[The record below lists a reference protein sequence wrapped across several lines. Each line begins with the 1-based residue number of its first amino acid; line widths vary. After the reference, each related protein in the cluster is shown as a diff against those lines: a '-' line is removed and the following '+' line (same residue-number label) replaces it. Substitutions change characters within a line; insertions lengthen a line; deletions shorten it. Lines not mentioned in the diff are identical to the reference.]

1 MKSLKQG
8 LVLGVAGALFLGTLA
23 GCSGNNKNTNDVGSP
38 SAASETA
45 SFDSGAVSESL
56 MEISILDAL
65 NAAVKPGADNP
76 NDIVTPEVE
85 KKFNIKIK
93 EITPSGG
100 KMPAELINMMVAA
113 GNVPDVVFTDNQNI
127 GNFYAKEAFADLSEY
142 KDLLVNMKKW
152 YSDVAWKML
161 ESDGKLI
168 ALPSGGDP
176 NMDNPEIADQLNND
190 LLYRPMNNFAIQV
203 REDVLRQAGY
213 TFKSVNAL
221 QQELDAAPR
230 RVTQED
236 IQIEP
241 AIGTFE
247 EFEALLYKIKDLKLT
262 ANGKPVYPLYV
273 PGEYGPAIL
282 SVIYAPTSG
291 FWYDKKSDKAS
302 AFLENPMVKDFYK
315 VMNKWVKDGII
326 DKDFMIDKADQM
338 QSKIAGGNAAVIITT
353 SDINAARTA
362 IKSASP
368 EDDFRPIPWPSSK
381 SGETAHVDP
390 SYPAGAGNIMI
401 NKDFKDIPR
410 LLKYLDWFYSDEA
423 MELGAWGPESA
434 GLWEAKDGKRVFK
447 DNALWE
453 AISTGKTTAD
463 GKGASYY
470 GLMDYFAPVEWTSK
484 AFAYAPT
491 PPYNLKNYRL
501 SYPIKLNAY
510 ADMQNFISS
519 KMLSRDGSML
529 PAKGEQASAL
539 AGYYWSSTVK
549 KLPLAMMAKTDED
562 FEKEWKTIVDDLKSK
577 GGYDEAMQAMLK
589 EFRSINGK

>member
-1 MKSLKQG
+1 MKNWKQG
-8 LVLGVAGALFLGTLA
+8 LVIFIVGILCVSMIA
-23 GCSGNNKNTNDVGSP
+23 GCTGKNNQNNVVKP
-38 SAASETA
+38 SASNGETQASEAETTA
-45 SFDSGAVSESL
+45 EPL
-56 MEISILDAL
+56 IEIRILDAL
-65 NAAVKPGADNP
+65 NSTIKPGTDNP
-76 NDIVTPEVE
+76 NDIVTPAVE
-85 KKFNIKIK
+85 EKFNIKIT

-127 GNFYAKEAFADLSEY
+127 GNFYAKEAFADLTEY

-176 NMDNPEIADQLNND
+176 NMDNPEIASQLNGD

-203 REDVLRQAGY
+203 REEVLRAAGY
-213 TFKSVNAL
+213 TFKSVSDL
-221 QQELDAAPR
+221 QQELDSAPR

-241 AIGTFE
+241 AISTFE
-247 EFEALLYKIKDLKLT
+247 DFEALLYKIKDLNLM
-262 ANGKPVYPLYV
+262 ANGKPVAPLYV

-315 VMNKWVKDGII
+315 VMSKWVKDGII

-362 IKSASP
+362 IKSANP
-368 EDDFRPIPWPSSK
+368 EDDFRPIPWPASK
-381 SGETAHVDP
+381 SGEVAHVDP

-401 NKDFKDIPR
+401 NKNFKDIPR
-410 LLKYLDWFYSDEA
+410 LLKYLDWFYSEEA
-423 MELGAWGPESA
+423 MDLGTWGPESA
-434 GLWEAKDGKRVFK
+434 GLWEVKDGKKVFK
-447 DNALWE
+447 DDALWE

-470 GLMDYFAPVEWTSK
+470 GLIDYFAPVEWTSK

-491 PPYNLKNYRL
+491 PPYNLENYRL

-519 KMLSRDGSML
+519 KMLARDGSML
-529 PAKGEQASAL
+529 PAKGEGASTL

-549 KLPLAMMAKTDED
+549 KLPLAMMAKTDAD
-562 FEKEWKTIVDDLKSK
+562 FEKEWQAIVDDMKSK
-577 GGYDEAMQAMLK
+577 GKYDEAMEVMLK
-589 EFRSINGK
+589 EFRAINGK

>member
-1 MKSLKQG
+1 MKSFKMG
-8 LVLGVAGALFLGTLA
+8 IACLVAVLFLSAVLA
-23 GCSGNNKNTNDVGSP
+23 GCSGNGGKTESADPSSTQGTAPNGSGT
-38 SAASETA
+38 AAEP
-45 SFDSGAVSESL
+45 L
-56 MEISILDAL
+56 MEITILDAL

-85 KKFNIKIK
+85 KKFNIKIA

-113 GNVPDVVFTDNQNI
+113 GNVPDIVFTDNQNI
-127 GNFYAKEAFADLSEY
+127 GNFYAKDAFADLTEY
-142 KDLLVNMKKW
+142 KDHLVNMKKW

-176 NMDNPEIADQLNND
+176 NMDNPELASRLNED

-203 REDVLRQAGY
+203 REDVLRKAGY
-213 TFKSVNAL
+213 TFKSVGDL
-221 QQELDAAPR
+221 QQELDGSPR
-230 RVTQED
+230 RVTSED
-236 IQIEP
+236 LQIEP
-241 AIGTFE
+241 AIDTFE
-247 EFEALLYKIKDLKLT
+247 DFEALLYKIKDLNLT

-273 PGEYGPAIL
+273 PGEYGPHIL

-291 FWYDKKSDKAS
+291 FWHDKDADRAS
-302 AFLENPMVKDFYK
+302 AFLENPNVKEFYK
-315 VMNKWVKDGII
+315 VMNKWIKDGII

-338 QSKIAGGNAAVIITT
+338 QTKIAGGNAAVIITT

-362 IKSASP
+362 VKRSNP
-368 EDDFRPIPWPSSK
+368 EDDFRPIPWPASR
-381 SGETAHVDP
+381 SGKTAYVDP
-390 SYPAGAGNIMI
+390 SYPAGSANIMI
-401 NKDFKDIPR
+401 NKNFNDIPR

-423 MELGAWGPESA
+423 MELGTWGPESA
-434 GLWEAKDGKRVFK
+434 GLWEVKDGKKVFK

-453 AISTGKTTAD
+453 AISTGTTTAD

-470 GLMDYFAPVEWTSK
+470 GLLDYFAPVEWTSK

-491 PPYNLKNYRL
+491 PPYNLQNYRL

-519 KMLSRDGSML
+519 KMLARDGSML
-529 PAKGEQASAL
+529 PAKGEAASTL

-549 KLPLAMMAKTDED
+549 KLPIAMMAKTDAEFD
-562 FEKEWKTIVDDLKSK
+562 KEWQAIADDMKSN
-577 GGYDEAMQAMLK
+577 GRYDEAMQQMLQ
-589 EFRSINGK
+589 EFRAINGK

>member
-1 MKSLKQG
+1 LKSIKQIIALIAAV
-8 LVLGVAGALFLGTLA
+8 LVLTTVMA
-23 GCSGNNKNTNDVGSP
+23 GCSGNGNETPNAESSP
-38 SAASETA
+38 SQASAE
-45 SFDSGAVSESL
+45 SGAAEEPL
-56 MEISILDAL
+56 MEITILDAL

-85 KKFNIKIK
+85 KKFKIKIT

-127 GNFYAKEAFADLSEY
+127 GNFYAKDAFADLTEY

-161 ESDGKLI
+161 ESDGKLV

-176 NMDNPEIADQLNND
+176 NMDNPELADRLNAD
-190 LLYRPMNNFAIQV
+190 LLYRPMSNFAIQV
-203 REDVLRQAGY
+203 REDVLKKAGY
-213 TFKSVNAL
+213 SFKTVGAL
-221 QQELDAAPR
+221 QQELDSEPR
-230 RVTQED
+230 RVTEAD
-236 IQIEP
+236 LQIEP
-241 AIGTFE
+241 AIETFE
-247 EFEALLYKIKDLKLT
+247 DFEALLYKIKELNLT

-273 PGEYGPAIL
+273 PGEYGPHIL

-291 FWYDKKSDKAS
+291 FSYDKEADRAS
-302 AFLENPMVKDFYK
+302 AFLENPNVKEFYK

-338 QSKIAGGNAAVIITT
+338 QTKIAGGNAAVIITT

-362 IKSASP
+362 VKNANP
-368 EDDFRPIPWPSSK
+368 EDDFRPIPWPASK
-381 SGETAHVDP
+381 SGKVAYVDP

-401 NKDFKDIPR
+401 NKNVKDIPR

-423 MELGAWGPESA
+423 MELGTWGPESA
-434 GLWEAKDGKRVFK
+434 GLWETKDGKKVFK

-453 AISTGKTTAD
+453 AISAGTTTAD

-470 GLMDYFAPVEWTSK
+470 GLLDYFAPVEWTSK

-491 PPYNLKNYRL
+491 PPYNLQNYRL

-519 KMLSRDGSML
+519 KMLARDGSML
-529 PAKGEQASAL
+529 PAKGEAASAL

-549 KLPLAMMAKTDED
+549 KLPIAMMAKTEAEFD
-562 FEKEWKTIVDDLKSK
+562 KEWQAIVDDLKSN
-577 GGYDEAMQAMLK
+577 GRYDEAMQAMLQ
-589 EFRSINGK
+589 EFRAINGK